1 MRCVQVTPEGE
12 PQFTEVSVRIGS
24 DPFRKSL
31 DNLAAAL
38 QVVQAELLRQ
48 EAVLPRHH
56 DQVEPERC
64 LNLD

>member
-31 DNLAAAL
+31 DNLPAAL